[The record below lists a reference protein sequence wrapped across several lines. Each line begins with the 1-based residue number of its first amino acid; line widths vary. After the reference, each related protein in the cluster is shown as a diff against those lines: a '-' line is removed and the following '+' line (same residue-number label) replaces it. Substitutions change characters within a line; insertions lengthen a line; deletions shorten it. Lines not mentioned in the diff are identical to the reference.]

1 MLKEDFWS
9 IYTLHHLCIF
19 GGDKFV
25 FFFFNEVLFF
35 ILGFPDKSIGKVS
48 TCNAGDHSLIPGQ
61 EDPLEK
67 G

>member
-1 MLKEDFWS
+1 VINL
-9 IYTLHHLCIF
+9 
-19 GGDKFV
+19 

-48 TCNAGDHSLIPGQ
+48 TCNAGAHSLIPGQ